1 MCKLAKTEYFAVYWI
16 QRSINYFQLFE
27 AAFQISYILIFI
39 LILPADFVL
48 LLTEREVLNS
58 PTLLVNLAIILFL
71 VLSVFASCSL
81 KLCC

>member
-58 PTLLVNLAIILFL
+58 PTCEFGYYSLFG
-71 VLSVFASCSL
+71 SFSFCFM
-81 KLCC
+81 